1 MDMKYSFFRKKRS
14 MTNQRNAGRQSSQT
28 SFDGNLAGKLAQNL
42 NAIKDMYDNPTD
54 LVVREMELK
63 NLKGKC
69 ALVYID
75 GLADKNLVNEQI
87 IRNILLF
94 ADENVHDPVSITD
107 LSLKLLSVSAV
118 TEVSSFDEVSLAI
131 LSGDAALFLDNFD
144 NALIIGSKGYE
155 TRSLEEPITE
165 GVIRGPRIGF
175 VENIRT
181 NTALVRR
188 DIRDQ
193 NLRMKA
199 YKVGRRSKTDA
210 VVLYVDGI
218 VHPDIVKEVERR
230 LKSIDIDDVLESSY
244 IEEFIEDS
252 TLSPFPQIQNTERP
266 DKVSAALLEGRVAI
280 LLDGTPFALIV
291 PSVFMHFLQSPED
304 YFERWIPASFLRS
317 LRYLTAFIAL
327 FAPALYIALV
337 SFQQGMIPSKLAFSI
352 AATREGV
359 PFPAVIEAFLM
370 IITMEILQEAGSR
383 LPKPIGQTVGIVGG
397 LVIGE
402 AAVSAG
408 IVSPI
413 MVIVVALT
421 AISTFTIPAY
431 NFGTTIR
438 ILRYFFM
445 IAAATLGFFG
455 LIMVYIAV
463 NIHLINLKSFGMPYT
478 VPFAPSFYGDWR
490 DLVFR
495 TPHTAMK
502 QRPTYTDPEDE
513 TRMKGSQ

>member
-42 NAIKDMYDNPTD
+42 NAIKDMYDNPSD

-304 YFERWIPASFLRS
+304 YFAMDSSFVFTILKVFDCFYRLICS
-317 LRYLTAFIAL
+317 R
-327 FAPALYIALV
+327 ALY
-337 SFQQGMIPSKLAFSI
+337 SSCFFS
-352 AATREGV
+352 TRNDSL
-359 PFPAVIEAFLM
+359 EACLFHCRN
-370 IITMEILQEAGSR
+370 AGR
-383 LPKPIGQTVGIVGG
+383 
-397 LVIGE
+397 
-402 AAVSAG
+402 
-408 IVSPI
+408 SP
-413 MVIVVALT
+413 L
-421 AISTFTIPAY
+421 SSS
-431 NFGTTIR
+431 
-438 ILRYFFM
+438 
-445 IAAATLGFFG
+445 
-455 LIMVYIAV
+455 
-463 NIHLINLKSFGMPYT
+463 H
-478 VPFAPSFYGDWR
+478 
-490 DLVFR
+490 
-495 TPHTAMK
+495 
-502 QRPTYTDPEDE
+502 
-513 TRMKGSQ
+513 